1 MNVAVRGP
9 REPAGAYLTI
19 GAGERLPAGP
29 LDRPARL
36 PEERVEGDPAAVV
49 YARRLGPLPLPAP
62 GSLPRLLYPDW
73 AVFLNASDPDY
84 PPGERRAAGGLG
96 QALLPRG
103 AAAWLGVGAAARTRL
118 GALVAVDGAGTV
130 PWGEVVRYSGA
141 RDGPPE
147 HPNTRTPEDLIAQRV
162 SAWLRR
168 SPLVVLDLPASFATG
183 RVAGLLA
190 ALARDPDRDVLCVS
204 PYPPPGPAGAWDRLP
219 PILGSGPDFPPGL
232 LTSATTQ
239 TS

>member
-1 MNVAVRGP
+1 MNCRSSSIRFLLLSLFSLICGSA
-9 REPAGAYLTI
+9 
-19 GAGERLPAGP
+19 
-29 LDRPARL
+29 
-36 PEERVEGDPAAVV
+36 PAA
-49 YARRLGPLPLPAP
+49 
-62 GSLPRLLYPDW
+62 
-73 AVFLNASDPDY
+73 
-84 PPGERRAAGGLG
+84 RRAAGGLG

-190 ALARDPDRDVLCVS
+190 ALGRDPERDVLCVS

-219 PILGSGPDFPPGL
+219 PILGIGPDFHPGL

-239 TS
+239 TSGLVANIDVAPTLLDLLGHPVPATMQGRSLLQGR